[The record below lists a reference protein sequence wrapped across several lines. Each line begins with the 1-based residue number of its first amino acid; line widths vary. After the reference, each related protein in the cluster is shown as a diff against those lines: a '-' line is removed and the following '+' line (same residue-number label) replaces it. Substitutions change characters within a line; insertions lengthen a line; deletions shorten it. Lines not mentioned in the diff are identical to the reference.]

1 VQLVAIIGEQA
12 TATVEVIRRDFAHGM
27 LVEIGRTR
35 HRQKVS
41 VEVKR
46 VVHYSRFS
54 APVRHT
60 GHAECVTRIR
70 VVTDNPLER
79 MCDAV

>member
-1 VQLVAIIGEQA
+1 MRLAAIIGGQ
-12 TATVEVIRRDFAHGM
+12 TIATVESIRRGFGHGM

-46 VVHYSRFS
+46 RVHYSGFS

-60 GHAECVTRIR
+60 GHAECVTLIR
-70 VVTDNPLER
+70 VVTDNPPER
-79 MCDAV
+79 MCNAV